1 MATVAVIAEE
11 PTRAAL
17 KEAADT
23 RLVATG
29 IAVEVPD
36 ITEVASDITGVASD
50 ITGVASDITGA
61 AASIAAV
68 IVNIVGAVVRIIAEF
83 ADFRIAMEHVA
94 IIEVERIAATAVAGT
109 PGMIGFRPVLALVEA
124 RSP

>member
-1 MATVAVIAEE
+1 MATAAVIAEE

-36 ITEVASDITGVASD
+36 ITEVASD